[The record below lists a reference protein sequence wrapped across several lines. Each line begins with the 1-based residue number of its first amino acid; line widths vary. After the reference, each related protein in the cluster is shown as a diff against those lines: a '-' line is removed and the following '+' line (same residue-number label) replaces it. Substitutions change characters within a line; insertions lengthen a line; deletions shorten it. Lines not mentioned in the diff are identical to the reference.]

1 MKKTSIP
8 WINRNDTII
17 VATIFGVSL
26 ALFSTQWFTTL
37 RIHPSAIGAERILAG
52 QIPYRDFWTLY
63 APGSFYL
70 LAFFFRIFGTHLV
83 VEYAAASTFCA
94 AALCMYFRLITY
106 LVNKTVTALVC
117 TAIVLAAIFSTHYYL
132 KLGPYPPTLFLVM
145 SGMYLSI
152 CYFREDSRFKLACA
166 GIVIGLAILIK
177 HDVAV
182 YSAVAISSGLVVHN
196 VINSLSL
203 FQAIRSTVVDLA
215 IFLATAAIIAIPV
228 LSYFAY
234 LAGTDMWQDLIVFPG
249 TVFRFA
255 RPEHYPMLIPIGIY
269 DEWRLKMLFN
279 LFRYVQFN
287 LPLIIFLFGIFS
299 MGLAFGKQRSEYVAP
314 GTIFIVAFLFHYS
327 SAHVQI
333 NTNIISLSLYAA
345 ALGGLS
351 YRLLDQ
357 YEFAGQY
364 RSFASFGGLIA
375 TLWIVAILTQQLYE
389 QQIAKTEPLT
399 RSNLP
404 KISGIMIPSEKYDH
418 MVELKNLIDEIA
430 PDNQPVFLG
439 LHRHD
444 VTVIGDS
451 ETYFILDR
459 INPTRHDQLHPGIVD
474 RADFQR
480 QIIHDLENLNVNTVL
495 LAHIFSDETLDRVKA
510 ARRANLPETG
520 GLLLDKYI
528 DNHFTNVQTI
538 GRHDVLRRRP
548 VRP

>member
-1 MKKTSIP
+1 MPSIT
-8 WINRNDTII
+8 RNDALFVIAI
-17 VATIFGVSL
+17 LGVSL

-37 RIHPSAIGAERILAG
+37 RIHPSTIGAERILAG

-70 LAFFFRIFGTHLV
+70 LAFFFRIFGTHLI

-94 AALCMYFRLITY
+94 AALCMYFRLIVS
-106 LVNKTVTALVC
+106 LVGKRAIALIC
-117 TAIVLAAIFSTHYYL
+117 TSIVLAAIFSTPYYL

-145 SGMYLSI
+145 TGIYLTTR
-152 CYFREDSRFKLACA
+152 YFKEDSRFKLAGA
-166 GIVIGLAILIK
+166 GVAIGLAILIK
-177 HDVAV
+177 HDVAA

-196 VINSLSL
+196 LIRSLSI
-203 FQAIRSTVVDLA
+203 FQAIRSAVVDLA
-215 IFLATAAIIAIPV
+215 IFLIAVAIIAGPI

-234 LAGTDMWQDLIVFPG
+234 LAGSDMWQDLVVFPG

-255 RPEHYPMLIPIGIY
+255 RPEQYPMLIPIGIY

-287 LPLIIFLFGIFS
+287 LPLMVFLFGIFS
-299 MGLAFGKQRSEYVAP
+299 IGLGLGKQRSEYVAP

-357 YEFAGQY
+357 YDSTVKY
-364 RSFASFGGLIA
+364 RSLVALSGIIA
-375 TLWIVAILTQQLYE
+375 TLWIVSLLTKQLYE
-389 QQIAKTEPLT
+389 QQMAKIEPMT
-399 RSNLP
+399 RSDLP
-404 KISGIMIPSEKYDH
+404 KISGIMVPSKRHDH
-418 MVELKNLIDEIA
+418 MVRLKNMVDEIA
-430 PDNQPVFLG
+430 PNNQPVFLG

-451 ETYFILDR
+451 KTYFILDR
-459 INPTRHDQLHPGIVD
+459 MNPTRHDQLHPGIVD
-474 RADFQR
+474 RADFQQ
-480 QIIHDLENLNVNTVL
+480 QIIDDLENSNVNTVL

-510 ARRANLPETG
+510 ARSANLPETG

-538 GRHDVLRRRP
+538 GRHDVLQRRP
-548 VRP
+548 RGQ